1 MVEHLYNSQQQKNDF
16 VSFHQSIILASFM
29 TLFIN
34 LLAVLQR
41 LTTMY
46 KENDYVPNST
56 ILGVFF
62 FDFLSFC
69 FTKDSLLDYCLI
81 MKYSVTESPLM
92 HRAAQSMWCSDIY
105 CACLYT
111 FNVFSLFYFLSLPQ
125 CHCFL
130 DI

>member
-1 MVEHLYNSQQQKNDF
+1 
-16 VSFHQSIILASFM
+16 
-29 TLFIN
+29 
-34 LLAVLQR
+34 
-41 LTTMY
+41 MY

-69 FTKDSLLDYCLI
+69 FTKDSLLDYCPI

-111 FNVFSLFYFLSLPQ
+111 LNVFSLFIFSLFPSATV
-125 CHCFL
+125 F
-130 DI
+130 

>member
-1 MVEHLYNSQQQKNDF
+1 
-16 VSFHQSIILASFM
+16 
-29 TLFIN
+29 
-34 LLAVLQR
+34 
-41 LTTMY
+41 MY

-62 FDFLSFC
+62 C
-69 FTKDSLLDYCLI
+69 FVLQRTAFWI
-81 MKYSVTESPLM
+81 MKPSVTESPLM
-92 HRAAQSMWCSDIY
+92 HRAAQSLWCSDIY

>member
-1 MVEHLYNSQQQKNDF
+1 
-16 VSFHQSIILASFM
+16 M

-34 LLAVLQR
+34 LLAVLQS

-46 KENDYVPNST
+46 KGNDYVPNST

-62 FDFLSFC
+62 FVFLSFG
-69 FTKDSLLDYCLI
+69 FTKDSLLDYCPVT
-81 MKYSVTESPLM
+81 KPSVTESPLM

-111 FNVFSLFYFLSLPQ
+111 FNVLSLFYFLSLPQ